1 MDDWRSYDEVAETYE
16 RVHAPRL
23 AEPAHDLVALAAP
36 PPGGRVLDVGTGTGV
51 AAQAGEAAVDDSG
64 LTIGIDASLRMLA
77 IGHRARPKLRFAA
90 ASAIDLPFRDGTFDV
105 VTANFVISH
114 FTKYQTAL
122 YDMIRVL
129 RPGGRLAV
137 SSWSDKRDELQRTWG
152 EMVETVVPREMLQ
165 PVWAAAAPWH
175 ERFTDRAKLE
185 EALLDA
191 GLRHVRTEPREYH
204 FRYSLEEYVS
214 GLEIWAT
221 GRFVRGMLG
230 EERWEDFRADVR
242 SVFAERFPDP
252 LNDYRDVWL
261 AVGTKP

>member
-1 MDDWRSYDEVAETYE
+1 MDDWRSYDGVAETYE
-16 RVHAPRL
+16 RVHAPHL
-23 AEPAHDLVALAAP
+23 AEPARDLVALAMP
-36 PPGGRVLDVGTGTGV
+36 SPGGRLLDVGTGTGV
-51 AAQAGEAAVDDSG
+51 AVEAGEAAVADSG
-64 LTIGIDASLRMLA
+64 FAVGIDPSLGMLLT
-77 IGHRARPKLRFAA
+77 GHRARPKLRFAA
-90 ASAIDLPFRDGTFDV
+90 ASAIDLPFRDGSFDV
-105 VTANFVISH
+105 VTCNFVISH

-122 YDMIRVL
+122 NDMIRVL
-129 RPGGRLAV
+129 RPAGRLAV

-152 EMVETVVPREMLQ
+152 EMVETVVPREILP
-165 PVWAAAAPWH
+165 PVWAAATPWH

-191 GLRHVRTEPREYH
+191 GLRHVRTEPREYR
-204 FRYSLEEYVS
+204 FRCSLDEYVS

-230 EERWEDFRADVR
+230 EARWEEFRTKVR
-242 SVFAERFPDP
+242 GVFAERFPDP